1 VVNCW
6 VGFDVASGLTDGK
19 LSQPNIVHA
28 HPIIAPPATRTA
40 HSKAE
45 SNQVTSPRNLDLCQ
59 PQPQV
64 VDWMGVTDV
73 LRIRRPG

>member
-28 HPIIAPPATRTA
+28 HPIIARPRHKNGPL
-40 HSKAE
+40 E
-45 SNQVTSPRNLDLCQ
+45 S
-59 PQPQV
+59 
-64 VDWMGVTDV
+64 G
-73 LRIRRPG
+73 I